1 MKRVYIQTEFQ
12 KLDKEEQE
20 IVTSF
25 REEMEDVEVE
35 VREHFQREDVVDLS
49 HVKDHSM
56 EKEDFVIA
64 FCENAAEAEVFALQ
78 NIPVVSYEPKH
89 CEQAVKDE
97 NVCES
102 LEIAHPKTRYVVL
115 SLEGIEEHYL
125 KKVWCRYFGFPWTI
139 LETERTVVREI
150 CLKDM
155 EDLFHLYEGDGI
167 TDYMEPLFDREAEI
181 QYQKDYI
188 DKVYGFYEYG
198 MWVVIEKATGELIG
212 RAGVESRNTED
223 ANQVELGY
231 VIRKDKQ
238 NLGFATEVCRAI
250 VDYAREEL
258 GMSSVRA
265 RVHPDNLASVRIV
278 EKLGMKPL
286 SEKVNS
292 DGEIIFQILFFTN

>member
-1 MKRVYIQTEFQ
+1 
-12 KLDKEEQE
+12 
-20 IVTSF
+20 
-25 REEMEDVEVE
+25 MEAANVEVE
-35 VREHFQREDVVDLS
+35 VREHFQREDVIDLS
-49 HVKDHSM
+49 HAKDHSM
-56 EKEDFVIA
+56 EQEDFVIA

-78 NIPVVSYEPKH
+78 NVPVVSYEPKH
-89 CEQAVKDE
+89 GAHL
-97 NVCES
+97 S
-102 LEIAHPKTRYVVL
+102 HPKTRYVVL

-150 CLKDM
+150 CLKDI

-223 ANQVELGY
+223 VDQVELGY

-265 RVHPDNLASVRIV
+265 RVHPDNLSSVRIV

-286 SEKVNS
+286 SKKVNS
-292 DGEIIFQILFFTN
+292 DGEITFQILFFTN